1 MTGRPR
7 TLIVGGSRGVG
18 RATALELGRRGH
30 DVAVG
35 YVSGAE
41 QAAKVLAELPGEAH
55 GVAVQGDIAT
65 DGARLVADAVDAL
78 GGLDAVVVTAV
89 PVITGPLSKASPGD
103 VARCFDVV
111 NHGFREVA
119 LAAGPHLA
127 ATGGSIVAV
136 SSLGAQRY
144 AGYYGAIGPA
154 KAALEA
160 TVRYLA
166 VEFGPVGVRVNA
178 VSPCLLDD
186 PQHFADAP
194 EVMRFVE
201 ATARR
206 TPLNRRLADPSDVAR
221 TIAALLGPD
230 FHCVTGQV
238 IVIDG
243 AYSLQA

>member
-1 MTGRPR
+1 VTGRLR

-18 RATALELGRRGH
+18 RATALELAGRGH
-30 DVAVG
+30 DVAIA
-35 YVSGAE
+35 YVAGAE
-41 QAAKVLAELPGEAH
+41 SAAKVVAELPAEAR
-55 GVAVQGDIAT
+55 GFALQGDIAT
-65 DGARLVADAVDAL
+65 DGPRLVAEAVEAL

-89 PVITGPLSKASPGD
+89 PVITGPLSKARSAD
-103 VARCFDVV
+103 IARCFDVV

-119 LAAGPHLA
+119 LAAQPHLA

-136 SSLGAQRY
+136 SSLGSQRY

-166 VEFGPVGVRVNA
+166 VEFGSVGVRVNA

-186 PQHFADAP
+186 PQHFAGAP

-206 TPLNRRLADPSDVAR
+206 TPLNQRLADPSDVAR

>member
-1 MTGRPR
+1 
-7 TLIVGGSRGVG
+7 LIVGGGRGVG
-18 RATALELGRRGH
+18 RATALELARRGH
-30 DVAVG
+30 DIAIG
-35 YVSGAE
+35 YVSDAE
-41 QAAKVLAELPGEAH
+41 AAAKVVADLPASAR
-55 GVAVQGDIAT
+55 GVALQGDIAT
-65 DGARLVADAVDAL
+65 DGARLVTDAVNAL
-78 GGLDAVVVTAV
+78 GGLNAVVVTAV
-89 PVITGPLSKASPGD
+89 PVITGPLASAKPAD

-119 LAAGPHLA
+119 LAAHPHLA
-127 ATGGSIVAV
+127 ETGGAVVAV

-154 KAALEA
+154 KAALET

-166 VEFGPVGVRVNA
+166 VEFGPSGVRVNA
-178 VSPCLLDD
+178 VSPCLIDD

-206 TPLNRRLADPSDVAR
+206 TPLNRRLAEPGDVAR

-230 FHCVTGQV
+230 FDCVTGQV
-238 IVIDG
+238 IVVDG
-243 AYSLQA
+243 AYSLLA